1 MTIGFNALGRMGRL
15 CNQMF
20 QYAAL
25 KGIARKTGVDCCIPH
40 YTQAVDDGIGNM
52 LRTELFDSFDL
63 DVKVELLNNGHAPV
77 VNERHFHFDEEL
89 FKMCPDHVDLRGY
102 FQTEKYF
109 KHIEK
114 EIRSDFTFKD
124 EILNPCKEMIESVE
138 NPIALHVRRGDYI
151 QNSENHFNLPIA
163 YYEAALSKFDANRN
177 IIVFSDDPV
186 WCHDDGTFVDD
197 RFIISENED
206 NRVDL
211 CLMSLCDD
219 FIIANSSY
227 SWWGAWLSTNK
238 DKTVIAPAQW
248 FGKTGYTKD
257 HNTKDLI
264 PNDWTIINDGQE

>member
-25 KGIARKTGVDCCIPH
+25 KGIARNTGVDCCIPH

-63 DVKVELLNNGHAPV
+63 DVTVKLLDNGHAPV
-77 VNERHFHFDEEL
+77 VNERHFHFDEKL

-124 EILNPCKEMIESVE
+124 EILVPCKEMIESVE

-151 QNSENHFNLPIA
+151 KNAENHFNLPIE
-163 YYEAALSKFDANRN
+163 YYDAALGKFDDDRN
-177 IIVFSDDPV
+177 VIVFSDDPL
-186 WCHDDGTFVDD
+186 WCHDEGIFVDD

-227 SWWGAWLSTNK
+227 SWWGAWLSANK

>member
-63 DVKVELLNNGHAPV
+63 DVKVGLLNNGHAPV

-109 KHIEK
+109 KHIEND
-114 EIRSDFTFKD
+114 IRKDFSFKD

-151 QNSENHFNLPIA
+151 KNAENHFNLPSV

-177 IIVFSDDPV
+177 VIVFSDDPV
-186 WCHDDGTFVDD
+186 WCHDEGTFVDD

>member
-1 MTIGFNALGRMGRL
+1 MIGFNALGRMGRL

-20 QYAAL
+20 QYASL
-25 KGIARKTGVDCCIPH
+25 KGIARNVGAEICIP
-40 YTQAVDDGIGNM
+40 YYDQAVDDGIGNM

-63 DVKVELLNNGHAPV
+63 DVKRQLLNNGHAPV
-77 VNERHFHFDEEL
+77 VSERFFHFDEEL
-89 FKMCPDHVDLRGY
+89 FKMCPDHIDLRGY

-151 QNSENHFNLPIA
+151 KNAENHFNLPSV
-163 YYEAALSKFDANRN
+163 YYEAALSKFDADRN
-177 IIVFSDDPV
+177 VIVFSDDPV
-186 WCHDDGTFVDD
+186 WCHDEGIFVDD

-227 SWWGAWLSTNK
+227 SWWGAWLSANK

-257 HNTKDLI
+257 HDTKDLI

>member
-25 KGIARKTGVDCCIPH
+25 KGISRNVGADIIIPYH
-40 YTQAVDDGIGNM
+40 EHPVDDGIGNK

-63 DVKVELLNNGHAPV
+63 NVKTGLLNNGHAPV
-77 VNERHFHFDEEL
+77 VHERFFHFDEEL
-89 FKMCPDHVDLRGY
+89 FKMCPDHVSLQGY

-109 KHIEK
+109 KHIEN
-114 EIRSDFTFKD
+114 EIRDDFTFN
-124 EILNPCKEMIESVE
+124 EEVLTPCKEMIDSVE

-151 QNSENHFNLPIA
+151 KNCENHLNLQPE
-163 YYEAALSKFDANRN
+163 YYKAALEHFDSDRN
-177 IIVFSDDPV
+177 VIVFSDDPL
-186 WCHDDGTFVDD
+186 WCHDEPTFGDD

-238 DKTVIAPAQW
+238 DKKVIAPSDW
-248 FGKTGYTKD
+248 FGSKGYTKD
-257 HNTKDLI
+257 HNIEDLI
-264 PNDWTIINDGQE
+264 PSTWTKITDGQE

>member
-151 QNSENHFNLPIA
+151 KNAENHFNLPIE
-163 YYEAALSKFDANRN
+163 YYDAALGKFDDDRN
-177 IIVFSDDPV
+177 VIVFSDDPV
-186 WCHDDGTFVDD
+186 WCHDEGIFVDD

>member
-63 DVKVELLNNGHAPV
+63 DVKVGLLNNGHAPV
-77 VNERHFHFDEEL
+77 VNERHFHFDEQL

-114 EIRSDFTFKD
+114 EIRRDFTFKD

-151 QNSENHFNLPIA
+151 KNAENHFNLPIE
-163 YYEAALSKFDANRN
+163 YYDAALGKFDDDRN
-177 IIVFSDDPV
+177 VIVFSDDPL
-186 WCHDDGTFVDD
+186 WCHDEGIFVDD

-238 DKTVIAPAQW
+238 DKTVIAPSQW

>member
-40 YTQAVDDGIGNM
+40 YTDAVDDGIGNM

-63 DVKVELLNNGHAPV
+63 DVKIGLLNNGHAPV

-89 FKMCPDHVDLRGY
+89 FRMCPDHVDLRGY

-124 EILNPCKEMIESVE
+124 EILVPCKEMIESVE

-151 QNSENHFNLPIA
+151 KNAENHFNLPIE
-163 YYEAALSKFDANRN
+163 YYDAALGKFDDDRN
-177 IIVFSDDPV
+177 VIVFSDDPL
-186 WCHDDGTFVDD
+186 WCHDEGIFVDD

-227 SWWGAWLSTNK
+227 SWWGAWLSANK

>member
-63 DVKVELLNNGHAPV
+63 DVKVGLLNNGHAPV

-89 FKMCPDHVDLRGY
+89 FKMCPDHIDLRGY

-151 QNSENHFNLPIA
+151 KNAENHFNLPRA

-186 WCHDDGTFVDD
+186 WCHDEGTFVDD